1 MKTPQNIPEEAKNES
16 FPGSAALDKVCH
28 AFALRHW

>member
-1 MKTPQNIPEEAKNES
+1 VIGVKNEG
-16 FPGSAALDKVCH
+16 FPGRVGSHKVCH